1 MSAGCKSTKQAEK
14 QHKKNFNKTYTEEEI
29 KVDDLF
35 LQGIT
40 QKELGNHSEAKEILK
55 TVLELTGGKYPPADY
70 YLAEVYFQ
78 NKEFDNAI
86 SHAEKAVEQE
96 PENLWFQIGKAQLYQ
111 KLSQYDKAAR
121 TYEKIVKANPEKEPC
136 YFEWANSLLAQ
147 KDYDGALNVMD
158 KYEKRF
164 GISEP
169 VSMQKRNL
177 YLGLGKTED
186 AIKEVEK
193 LQAAFPFSTRY
204 NAILAETFMTQK
216 NYTKAKQYYDQI
228 LRYHPEDPHIHLSL
242 ANFHQ
247 LTGNMEQSYE
257 ELKKGFAN
265 PNLDYKTKISLWE
278 SIFGNQTPTPSQQQQ
293 TDTLLNILLAT
304 HQTEAEAFSLAGNV
318 LFSMRH
324 FDPARKILKTAHEK
338 GDRTY
343 RLFEQLIFLETL
355 NNGSEKKLIEYCEEA
370 IEYYPEQPL
379 PYLFKG
385 NALVY
390 ESKDYEQGVQILE
403 TGLNWVIGNVMMES
417 DFHSALGEAYHHL
430 KNYPQSDRNFR
441 KAILLQPE
449 NYLTQN
455 NFAYYLSLRGE
466 NLSEARKLIET
477 VLKKYPKEATF
488 LDTYAMIL
496 FKQGEC
502 NKAKEIMQSII
513 KNNTASMEQLQH
525 YAEILN
531 QCGEKDRQEIFLKN
545 TPEEKTNK

>member
-496 FKQGEC
+496 FQQGEC

>member
-265 PNLDYKTKISLWE
+265 PNLDYKTKISLLE

-496 FKQGEC
+496 FQQGEC

>member
-265 PNLDYKTKISLWE
+265 PNLDYKTKISLLE